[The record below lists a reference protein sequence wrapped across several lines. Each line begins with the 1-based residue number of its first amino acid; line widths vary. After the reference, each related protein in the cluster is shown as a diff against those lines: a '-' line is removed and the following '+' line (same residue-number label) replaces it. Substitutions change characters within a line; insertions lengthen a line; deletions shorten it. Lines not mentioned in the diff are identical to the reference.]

1 MEKSIESIWKKGFLK
16 SDALVA
22 PRLNNLYNQKSRDI
36 IEKIKRM
43 MHINVFAIV
52 VFAFAVLIGWYFMG
66 IPYIG
71 AFIFVLLNIFAWYAN
86 LQMKKLQDIDRSSSS
101 YQYLLSFN
109 HWLKSSLSNNA
120 RIMCFFY
127 PLIFLAAM
135 ATIWFSNNNEAVLSK
150 VIYKYFP
157 DINLIGGIPVW
168 WLVGVLA
175 AAAIIG
181 FFGEKIYRW
190 DVNVVYGNVFK
201 KLEEIIA
208 DMEELRA

>member
-1 MEKSIESIWKKGFLK
+1 MEKSIESIWKEGFLK

-22 PRLNNLYNQKSRDI
+22 PRLNDLYNQKSQDI

-43 MHINVFAIV
+43 MHINVIAIV
-52 VFAFAVLIGWYFMG
+52 VFAFVVLVGWYLMG

-71 AFIFVLLNIFAWYAN
+71 VFIFVLLNVFAWYAHM
-86 LQMKKLQDIDRSSSS
+86 QMKKLQNIDRSSSS
-101 YQYLLSFN
+101 YQYLVAFN
-109 HWLKSSLSNNA
+109 HWLKAGLSNNA
-120 RIMCFFY
+120 RIMRFFY

-135 ATIWFSNNNEAVLSK
+135 ATIWFSNNNEAVLGE
-150 VIYKYFP
+150 VIHKYFP
-157 DINLIGGIPVW
+157 GINLIGGVPVW

-175 AAAIIG
+175 VATIMG
-181 FFGEKIYRW
+181 LFGERIYRW
-190 DVNVVYGNVFK
+190 DVNIVYGNVFK